1 MRTYQVARP
10 LVRWPKVLI
19 HICLIVGAVLMM
31 YPVLWMLSAS
41 FKPEN
46 AIFSDLGLWPKQFTF
61 QNYVSGW
68 TALGTSLGFG
78 TFFWNS
84 FLVSVGA
91 VIGNVISCSMVAY
104 AFARLKLKF
113 KPLWFAIMLGT
124 VMLPYHAIVVPQYI
138 LFKSV
143 GWINTFLPLIV
154 PKFLATDAFFIFLMV
169 QFMRALPRELD
180 EAAKM
185 DGCGPIRLFW
195 RVILP
200 LSTPALVTTAIF
212 TFIWT
217 WSDFFSQLI
226 FLNTLQIFTLP
237 VALRTF
243 LDSTGTS
250 SYGGLF
256 AMSILSLL
264 PIFGFFLAF
273 QRLLTEGISTT
284 GMKG

>member
-31 YPVLWMLSAS
+31 YPIIWMLSAS

-46 AIFSDLGLWPKQFTF
+46 AIFSDPGLLPKQLTF

-68 TALGTSLGFG
+68 TALGTALGFG

-84 FLVSVGA
+84 FVVSVGA
-91 VIGNVISCSMVAY
+91 VIGNVLSCSMVAY

-264 PIFGFFLAF
+264 PIFRFFLAF